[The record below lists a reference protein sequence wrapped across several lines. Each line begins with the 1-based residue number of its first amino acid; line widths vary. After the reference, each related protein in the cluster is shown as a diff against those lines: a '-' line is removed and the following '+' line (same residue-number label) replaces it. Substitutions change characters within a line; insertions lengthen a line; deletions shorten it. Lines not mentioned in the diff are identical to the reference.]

1 MAWLVFVLL
10 LSLKLLIFWAFV
22 FCVKILRFSGDS
34 HFWNY
39 CNFNA
44 FLVHFYIS
52 VWYHFKG
59 LFISFVM
66 LYFVFNG
73 ILLILSYLWKT
84 SIKAELGSEAM
95 IDRFTSSQSDFIFAS
110 ASWPRATE
118 SINRPRFCWWA
129 QSIFVVVP
137 ESMSVSCKI
146 WNFGLSYFASA
157 FGK

>member
-1 MAWLVFVLL
+1 MTWLLFVLL

-39 CNFNA
+39 CHFNA
-44 FLVHFYIS
+44 FLVLFCIS

-59 LFISFVM
+59 LFKSFV
-66 LYFVFNG
+66 
-73 ILLILSYLWKT
+73 
-84 SIKAELGSEAM
+84 
-95 IDRFTSSQSDFIFAS
+95 DRFTSSQSDFIFAS
-110 ASWPRATE
+110 ASWPRAAE

-129 QSIFVVVP
+129 QSIFIVVP

-146 WNFGLSYFASA
+146 RNFGLSYFANV